1 MSKSSYKGFYGIMKG
16 IVTRTDDPEA
26 SKNNNRKRIQVCIPS
41 YHGEVEESKKGSGD
55 DLGIYPWAQICSN
68 MFSGAS
74 SKDGESSGGKSFLSA
89 IIDFLSGG
97 GNSSDNSDSQV
108 NLKSLDMIYP
118 SVYDYVWLMFE
129 GGDIRCPVYV
139 GSLSPDINSQVNLNN
154 EAGISTASYTNNGD
168 SLSKIA
174 VSMIASINNKGY
186 GTITST
192 SSGSEFGIL
201 GWKNSGAKKLFKDI
215 RDFGP
220 NKFTEILESNGAEK
234 FENDINSS
242 SSWSS
247 YKVQEESNIYNAL
260 SDLLTSEQGKAVQ
273 DANADKEINEII
285 SKAREFGI
293 ISQDAILL
301 FTHTYFNGFKDAA
314 EYGAKNGG
322 GTLDGMYKCIMDRLS
337 SYSSTTKEYRKKAY
351 DYINNL
357 INACTITVEQ
367 NVQKVTDLTTPTTK
381 TVSLTSVV
389 EEEKIVPTGGANTK
403 QPVNYKQ
410 GNWGSNN
417 AGKNRNTWY
426 NKVFG
431 PSGRPSTDTYST
443 SACSVTAMADIV
455 YTWADTSVTP
465 KTIGDL
471 AISWGYRKAS
481 GDGIGGS
488 DSIKS
493 FYKRCASKYGFS
505 LYNSYSGSSSY
516 NHMYE
521 ALEKG
526 NNNTLVIIGVKGMY
540 SNKGHFVL
548 AWKVDGDTIYI
559 NDPGCSSPGNKNDG
573 TGRVRERAKAKD
585 LKAAINSAYIF
596 HRN

>member
-26 SKNNNRKRIQVCIPS
+26 PKNNNRKRIQVCIPS
-41 YHGEVEESKKGSGD
+41 YHGEIDESKKGSGD
-55 DLGIYPWAQICSN
+55 DLGVYPWAQVCSN

-154 EAGISTASYTNNGD
+154 EAGISTISYTNSGD

-201 GWKNSGAKKLFKDI
+201 GWKNSDAKKLFKDI
-215 RDFGP
+215 RDFGQ
-220 NKFTEILESNGAEK
+220 NKFTEILKDNGAEK

-242 SSWSS
+242 SSWSA

-260 SDLLTSEQGKAVQ
+260 SDVLTSEQGKTVQ
-273 DANADKEINEII
+273 DTNADKEINEII

-293 ISQDAILL
+293 MSQDAILL

-357 INACTITVEQ
+357 INAGTITVEQ
-367 NVQKVTDLTTPTTK
+367 NVQTVTDLTTPTTK
-381 TVSLTSVV
+381 TISPTSII
-389 EEEKIVPTGGANTK
+389 EEEKIVPTGGANTVVPKNFK
-403 QPVNYKQ
+403 QYS
-410 GNWGSNN
+410 GSW
-417 AGKNRNTWY
+417 ADKM
-426 NKVFG
+426 FG
-431 PSGRPSTDTYST
+431 PGPDNRSRYYRNA
-443 SACSVTAMADIV
+443 ACSVTSMADIV
-455 YTWADTSVTP
+455 YTWANKNITP

-471 AISWGYRKAS
+471 AVSWGHRTATSIGLNNTS
-481 GDGIGGS
+481 G
-488 DSIKS
+488 
-493 FYKRCASKYGFS
+493 FFKRCASQYGFKLVGTYDGAS
-505 LYNSYSGSSSY
+505 KAYGAMES
-516 NHMYE
+516 
-521 ALEKG
+521 ALTKG
-526 NNNTLVIIGVKGMY
+526 NNKKLVILFMKGSY
-540 SNKGHFVL
+540 TTTGSGHFVV
-548 AWKVDGDTIYI
+548 AYKMDKGTVYI
-559 NDPGCSSPGNKNDG
+559 NDPG
-573 TGRVRERAKAKD
+573 
-585 LKAAINSAYIF
+585 INSSSANGKKREKATISLVKECIRTAYVF
-596 HRN
+596 QKD